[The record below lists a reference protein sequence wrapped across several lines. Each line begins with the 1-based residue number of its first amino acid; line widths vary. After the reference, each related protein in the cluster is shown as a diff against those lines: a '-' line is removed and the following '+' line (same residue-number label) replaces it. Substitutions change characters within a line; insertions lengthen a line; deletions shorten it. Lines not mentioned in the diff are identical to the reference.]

1 MADLH
6 KFTVQEAVNASA
18 GNAGGWTV
26 NTLQTVE
33 GSDDTLNELQLNNAT
48 TIVVLQATVD
58 TKIRF
63 TTTSN
68 DSGDL
73 TTRDIT
79 IPTDVIISMN
89 VPRNLGSGIYLQFQS
104 ESTTHGTL
112 KIVEV

>member
-1 MADLH
+1 MADLR
-6 KFTVQEAVNASA
+6 KFTVQEAVNASS

-26 NTLQTVE
+26 NTAQTVE
-33 GSDDTLNELQLNNAT
+33 GSDDTLNELQLNDAT
-48 TIVVLQATVD
+48 TIVVLQASVD

-73 TTRDIT
+73 TTGDIT
-79 IPTDVIISMN
+79 IPGSAIISMN
-89 VPRNLGSGIYLQFQS
+89 VPRNLGTGIYLQFQS
-104 ESTTHGTL
+104 EDTTHGTL

>member
-6 KFTVQEAVNASA
+6 KFSVQEALNASQ
-18 GNAGGWTV
+18 GHAGGWTV
-26 NTLQTVE
+26 NSAQTVE
-33 GSDDTLNELQLNNAT
+33 GSDDTLNELQLDDAT
-48 TIVVLQATVD
+48 TIVVLQASVE

-73 TTRDIT
+73 TTGDIT
-79 IPTDVIISMN
+79 LPDASIISMT
-89 VPRNLGSGIYLQFQS
+89 VPRNLGTGIYLQFQS

-112 KIVEV
+112 KIIEV

>member
-1 MADLH
+1 MADLR
-6 KFTVQEAVNASA
+6 KFTVQEAVNASS

-26 NTLQTVE
+26 NTAQTVE
-33 GSDDTLNELQLNNAT
+33 GSDDTLNELQLNDAT
-48 TIVVLQATVD
+48 TIVVLQASVD

-73 TTRDIT
+73 TTGDIT
-79 IPTDVIISMN
+79 IPGSAIISMN
-89 VPRNLGSGIYLQFQS
+89 VPRNLGAGIYVQFQS
-104 ESTTHGTL
+104 ETVTHGTL